1 MSLAKNSPSME
12 FIAEVVH
19 PFGRTLAS
27 SAPHLGTLTS
37 LLWLGLGLRIMY
49 EFENLCCDSRFAL
62 LRGVSPHRAAFP
74 LPELSCPPGPYL
86 PRHSEFL
93 SLLSLH

>member
-1 MSLAKNSPSME
+1 M
-12 FIAEVVH
+12 AEVVH

-27 SAPHLGTLTS
+27 SAPLLGALTS

-49 EFENLCCDSRFAL
+49 EFENLCRDSRFAL

-86 PRHSEFL
+86 PCCPEFL
-93 SLLSLH
+93 SLLSLHLSSTGILGGSDL